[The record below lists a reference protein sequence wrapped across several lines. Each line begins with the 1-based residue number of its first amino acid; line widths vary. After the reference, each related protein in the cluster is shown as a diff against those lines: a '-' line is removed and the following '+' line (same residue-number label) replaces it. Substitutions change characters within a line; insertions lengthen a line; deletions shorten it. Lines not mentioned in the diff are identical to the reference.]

1 MRHLD
6 NVCFITYEEMK
17 SDLAAVV
24 RKVSSFLGRP
34 VPEQNIPALVDHLSF
49 DKMKKNAAV
58 NKQEFV
64 EVNNAWF
71 TAISIFIKS
80 NYVQQLY
87 IS

>member
-17 SDLAAVV
+17 SDLASVI
-24 RKVSSFLGRP
+24 RKVSSFVGHP
-34 VPEQNIPALVDHLSF
+34 VSEQNIPALVDHLSF

-64 EVNNAWF
+64 EVYFTWF
-71 TAISIFIKS
+71 RTI
-80 NYVQQLY
+80 
-87 IS
+87 